1 MPQAV
6 LIGLVVVAANAGL
19 MVLQLVAGKMLA
31 PYVGSSLET
40 WAAVIGTFLAGIAV
54 GNAVGGKLA
63 DRFPSSRL
71 LPGVLLVGAAAA
83 AWAVLVPIVLD
94 ATAWH
99 RLLPLGPRIP
109 VLAAVL
115 GFPVSC
121 ALAVLTPV
129 AVRAGLRDITAAGRA
144 AGRVFA
150 LGTLGC
156 LAGNYVTGFYLMS
169 WFPIDTLALGVA
181 GVLLILAGVT
191 RVWTRRHP
199 SPGPSPKRGGES
211 DFSPPSLLGN
221 GAGRLV
227 LLPLPRAYIV
237 VFLCSFAAMAL
248 ELSAVRM
255 LAQPFGVSLFT
266 WTGAIGV
273 MLAGTAT
280 GNWLGGW
287 WAAGADRLA
296 GTFVTT
302 AGATVLVV
310 AFVIVAGRTDFL
322 AGWDLP
328 ARIVGWSL
336 VIFFPPMALLGTI
349 SPQVVRLAVPDVE
362 HTGRVTGRVYA
373 WSTVGAIAGT
383 IVTGFWLFET
393 IGMLRTVLLAA
404 LLPAAAV
411 GLVSPVWKRTALL
424 YPLGL
429 VGGAAVAGLF
439 AFTPALT
446 GITEETNYYAIY
458 VKRAKDERGVVVPN
472 QFTLQLD
479 SLVHSRVDLTDPT
492 FLHYKHER
500 VQMDILHAVHARVL
514 NPRVLVIGGGGY
526 TFPRYAKTLFPSCS
540 MDVVEIDPG
549 VTVVSYEKLGLD
561 PKLGIVS
568 HHLDGRQ
575 FVTESAEPA
584 AYDLVTLDAVNDLS
598 VPGHLLT
605 AEFAREVKRC
615 LAPRGVYLVSVIDVP
630 EYGTLWKSVL
640 RTLGEV
646 FPHVEVLSGS
656 AAWDPRGQTVFVFYA
671 GSEPIDWSTL
681 KQTYRP
687 PVDVSGVIAAP
698 VLTDRFAPVDQMM
711 VEVYRRRKIER

>member
-19 MVLQLVAGKMLA
+19 MVLQLVAGKLLT

-54 GNAVGGKLA
+54 GNAVGGKLV

-71 LPGVLLVGAAAA
+71 LTGVLLVGAIAA

-99 RLLPLGPRIP
+99 RLLLLGPRIP
-109 VLAAVL
+109 VLAAVV
-115 GFPVSC
+115 GFPVAC

-129 AVRAGLRDITAAGRA
+129 AVRAGLKDVTAAGRA
-144 AGRVFA
+144 TGRVFA
-150 LGTLGC
+150 LGTFGC
-156 LAGNYVTGFYLMS
+156 LAGNYVTGFYLLS

-181 GVLLILAGVT
+181 GALLVLAGAT
-191 RVWTRRHP
+191 RVWTHRH
-199 SPGPSPKRGGES
+199 PSPKRGGEKYT
-211 DFSPPSLLGN
+211 SPPFPLGKR
-221 GAGRLV
+221 AGGLG

-237 VFLCSFAAMAL
+237 VFLCSFGAMAL
-248 ELSAVRM
+248 ELAAVRM

-280 GNWLGGW
+280 GNWLGGR

-296 GTFVTT
+296 GALVAT

-362 HTGRVTGRVYA
+362 HAGRVAGRVYA
-373 WSTVGAIAGT
+373 WSTAGAIAGT

-393 IGMLRTVLLAA
+393 IGMLRAVLFAA

-411 GLVSPVWKRTALL
+411 GLVAPVWKRTALL

-429 VGGAAVAGLF
+429 VAGAAVAGLF

-446 GITEETNYYAIY
+446 GVTKETNYYAIY
-458 VKRAKDERGVVVPN
+458 VKPAKDDRGEVVPN

-500 VQMDILHAVHARVL
+500 VQTDVLRAIHARVL
-514 NPRVLVIGGGGY
+514 NPQVLVIGGGGY
-526 TFPRYAKTLFPSCS
+526 TFPRCARTLIPSCS
-540 MDVVEIDPG
+540 MDVVEIDRG
-549 VTVVSYEKLGLD
+549 VTAVSYEKLGLD
-561 PKLGIVS
+561 PRLGIVS
-568 HHLDGRQ
+568 HHFDGRQ
-575 FVTESAEPA
+575 FVTEYAQPA

-605 AEFAREVKRC
+605 AEFARDVKRC

-630 EYGTLWKSVL
+630 EYGTLWKAVM

-646 FPHVEVLSGS
+646 FPHIEVLSGS
-656 AAWDPRGQTVFVFYA
+656 AVWDPREQAVFVIYA
-671 GSEPIDWSTL
+671 GSEPIDWNTL

-687 PVDVSGVIAAP
+687 PVDVSGNAASP
-698 VLTDRFAPVDQMM
+698 VLSDRFAPVDQMM
-711 VEVYRRRKIER
+711 VEVYRRRKFER